1 MKKVITLFAAA
12 MMLCTMSFAQKAEN
26 TTVLKSTRF
35 VPAKLTKDVANN
47 GPKVSG
53 NPVWD
58 NTMSYCLD
66 ADFDNSVGTGTTDG
80 SIYWAIKIESAALA
94 GRDNLTDVD
103 FFVYAAGSYTLQ
115 IFSGV
120 EPTGTALHTQSVTA
134 TNADTMTWK
143 NIHFN
148 TPLPINQNQD
158 LWVVMSATGVEYP
171 ASSVAPNEYDNGKWI
186 SIDGVEWELIT
197 DEGIDATWMIH
208 AISDTYIVLPPMVSL
223 QGPTAVREGDTVY
236 YIANSGNADS
246 FTWTVNAD
254 YLDNTIDNVIAV
266 VWETAGP
273 QQVIV
278 MASNDAGDTYDTL
291 DVDVFSCNNIE
302 LPYIP
307 NFANGLGCWSSRSDS
322 TDGTGWFASVDMY
335 ESDPEGQV
343 LSISAQSMWGM
354 FMIDVPTDNWLF
366 SPVITMPSNGV
377 YEIAWQVKPLMPN
390 YAGDHY
396 GVYVIS
402 GTDTTLLFEES
413 LTGMNDYTQRVA
425 VVPSTVSGDIQVAFR
440 HFNSEG
446 GYVIVLDDIQIRN
459 LTAPQVTLVG
469 PSEVENGTAA
479 TFVANAPNADSFEWA
494 IDGVAVSANGNTLT
508 NTFTEDGF
516 YTISVMASNS
526 EGNSEDTLVVEV
538 YTCSDINV
546 FPYTQNFEN
555 GIRCWSMVSAD
566 PANDDR
572 FGVYEDENAF
582 DGNYDFRFSSFS
594 RAEDY
599 NQYLISPELTFPDGE
614 YLIKF
619 DYSAHSGTES
629 FRVLASTTTNDLAA
643 FTNVLGTFENTN
655 SEWTEVA
662 FLLPEGTK
670 YIAINYYANYMYYLY
685 VDNITI
691 NELNM
696 APIVE
701 LEGPASVEVNENI
714 TIVANAPLA
723 NSFAWT
729 VDGVAVN
736 TTGNTLTTSFATVGN
751 HTVSVTA
758 TNNIGSTPATKNIEV
773 YSCDVTSLPYNQGFE
788 DETAECWTLSEKFAF
803 LNNPDYAHS
812 GTNLMYC
819 TYDDYADLDEWAI
832 SPAIHM
838 PADASNIGISW
849 YVLMLEYEGIQNTYE
864 VRVSTTGRNPEDF
877 TTVLFSETGASDDFV
892 QRGWNLANFGGQTI
906 YIAFHNI
913 SVAGGDAILFDDIYV
928 GTGVGIEDVDNVNV
942 SVYPN
947 PANDVLNIEGEGIQN
962 VELLDVN
969 GRTVLTNANG
979 GSLNISNLA
988 TGVYVVR
995 VITNNGISTQ
1005 KIVKK

>member
-35 VPAKLTKDVANN
+35 VPAKLTKDVAKN

-103 FFVYAAGSYTLQ
+103 FFVYAAGSYTLH

-197 DEGIDATWMIH
+197 DEGIDATWMIR

-307 NFANGLGCWSSRSDS
+307 NFASGLGCWSSRSDS
-322 TDGTGWFASVDMY
+322 TESGWFASVDMF
-335 ESDPEGQV
+335 ESNPEGQV
-343 LSISAQSMWGM
+343 LSISAESVWGL
-354 FMIDVPTDNWLF
+354 FMMDFPTDNWLF
-366 SPVITMPSNGV
+366 GPVIEMPSTGE
-377 YEIAWQVKPLMPN
+377 YEIAWRVKPFDAS
-390 YAGDHY
+390 YDGDHY
-396 GVYVIS
+396 GVYVIN
-402 GTDTTLLFEES
+402 GNDTTLLFEES
-413 LTGMNDYTQRVA
+413 LTGITDYAQRMA
-425 VVPSTVSGDIQVAFR
+425 IVPSTVSGDFQVAFR

-446 GYVIVLDDIQIRN
+446 GYVIILDDIQIRN
-459 LTAPQVTLVG
+459 LTAPQVTLAG
-469 PSEVENGTAA
+469 PTEVENGASA
-479 TFVANAPNADSFEWA
+479 TFVATAPNADSFEWA
-494 IDGVAVSANGNTLT
+494 IDGVAVDANGNTLV

-526 EGNSEDTLVVEV
+526 EGSSTDTLVVEV
-538 YTCSDINV
+538 YSCNAIDE
-546 FPYTQNFEN
+546 FPYTIGFES
-555 GIRCWSMVSAD
+555 GIRCWNMVSAD

-572 FGVYEDENAF
+572 FGVFEDEEAF
-582 DGNYDFRFSSFS
+582 EGNYDFCFSSYA
-594 RAEDY
+594 RASDY
-599 NQYLISPELTFPDGE
+599 NQYLISPELSLPNGQYMVSFSYKGYT
-614 YLIKF
+614 I
-619 DYSAHSGTES
+619 AES
-629 FRVLASTTTNDLAA
+629 FRVLASTTTDDVAA
-643 FTNVLGTFENTN
+643 FTNVLGTYENT
-655 SEWTEVA
+655 STEWAEVA

-670 YIAINYYANYMYYLY
+670 YVAINYYGDYAYYLY
-685 VDNITI
+685 VDNISI
-691 NELNM
+691 RELDI

-701 LEGPASVEVNENI
+701 IEGPESVEVNENI
-714 TIVANAPLA
+714 TLVANAPLA
-723 NSFAWT
+723 TSFAWT
-729 VDGVAVN
+729 VDGTDVN
-736 TTGNTLTTSFATVGN
+736 TTGNTLTTSFATVGA
-751 HTVSVTA
+751 HTVTVTA
-758 TNNIGSTPATKNIEV
+758 TNAIGSTTANHVVTAF
-773 YSCDVTSLPYNQGFE
+773 SCDVTSLPYNQGFE
-788 DETAECWTLSEKFAF
+788 DETADCWRLSEKFTL

-812 GTNLMYC
+812 GSNLIVC
-819 TYDDYADLDEWAI
+819 TYDDYADLDEWAV

-849 YVLMLEYEGIQNTYE
+849 NVWMFEYQGIQNTYE

-947 PANDVLNIEGEGIQN
+947 PANDVLNIEGEGIQE
-962 VELLDVN
+962 VELMDVN
-969 GRTVLTNANG
+969 GRTVMTTANA

-988 TGVYVVR
+988 SGIYVVR